1 MKQIELKNKIL
12 DILKEQFP
20 YADLTTISVKSTFKE
35 VDDEFDDL
43 DLIEIVME
51 VEDEFDICI
60 DDSESEKWK
69 TVQDIIISVS
79 KKIKIEIEMEYTKYN
94 RFEIMDI

>member
-20 YADLTTISVKSTFKE
+20 YLDLTSVSINSTFKE
-35 VDDEFDDL
+35 VDDKFDEL

-51 VEDEFDICI
+51 VEAEFNICI
-60 DDSESEKWK
+60 DDPEFERWK
-69 TVQDIIISVS
+69 NVRDIINSVS
-79 KKIKIEIEMEYTKYN
+79 KRTEVEIEYTKYN